1 MKVYTRIVNLCAAL
15 AALLIPLIMVG
26 VSIDVGGRYLF
37 GQPLGWVFEMT
48 EYALLCI
55 PFLGM
60 AWLVRQGGHVTID
73 LAVEAVP
80 EHRRPMMRAL
90 AAIIAAATCAVGA
103 FWGFLA
109 AWDNFERGVTTVGI
123 YPVQKF
129 PFLAIIAIGFLLST
143 VAFVINARE
152 EMTAGRQ
159 APPDVR
165 PDRAKD

>member
-1 MKVYTRIVNLCAAL
+1 MKVYTRIVNLCAAI

-73 LAVEAVP
+73 IAIEAAP

-90 AAIIAAATCAVGA
+90 AAGIAAVTCAIGS

-129 PFLAIIAIGFLLST
+129 PFLAVIAIGFLLST
-143 VAFVINARE
+143 IAFVIHARE
-152 EMTAGRQ
+152 EMTGGPRSSPDD
-159 APPDVR
+159 PPN
-165 PDRAKD
+165 PAKD

>member
-73 LAVEAVP
+73 LAVEAAP
-80 EHRRPMMRAL
+80 ERRRPMMRAF
-90 AAIIAAATCAVGA
+90 AAVVAAGVCAVGS

-143 VAFVINARE
+143 IAFVINARE
-152 EMTAGRQ
+152 EMTGNRQ
-159 APPDVR
+159 APPGDA
-165 PDRAKD
+165 PATSKD